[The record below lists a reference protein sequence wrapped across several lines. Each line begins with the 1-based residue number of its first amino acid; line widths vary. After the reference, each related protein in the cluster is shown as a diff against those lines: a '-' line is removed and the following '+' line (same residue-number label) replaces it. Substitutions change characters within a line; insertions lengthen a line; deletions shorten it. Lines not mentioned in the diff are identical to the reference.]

1 MSCFKSDINFC
12 PECGNIL
19 PVPLLKDDITC
30 PRCSFKI
37 SVRGKIS
44 FYTNLNRC
52 KCLASPME
60 NIHCTWLFRLS
71 MILSSVCG
79 IRGRL
84 YRSECM
90 DGLFIVLTCILCLEF
105 AGQVITSSVVFNP
118 LDESSSAVESKKDS
132 ELSGPVVD
140 RRCSRCNKEGMVY
153 HTRQM
158 RSADEGQTVFFTCI
172 HCRYQEK
179 EDS

>member
-19 PVPLLKDDITC
+19 PVPLLKDDISC

-37 SVRGKIS
+37 SVR
-44 FYTNLNRC
+44 
-52 KCLASPME
+52 
-60 NIHCTWLFRLS
+60 
-71 MILSSVCG
+71 
-79 IRGRL
+79 
-84 YRSECM
+84 
-90 DGLFIVLTCILCLEF
+90 EF